1 MFCRAALS
9 SDQFNK
15 ELRMEKFI
23 LIPVF
28 VQVLLTSVVLVLMG
42 RRRIRAAK
50 NKQITV
56 AAFKTMD
63 LTGAGEQVI
72 ATSRNFDNQF
82 QMPMLYYFSVVF
94 VLQLGLADLVY
105 VVLGATFVLLR
116 LVHTA
121 VHIGSNNVRLR
132 FNVFLLGCA
141 VLWAIWLR
149 LMWQLL
155 AA

>member
-1 MFCRAALS
+1 
-9 SDQFNK
+9 
-15 ELRMEKFI
+15 MEKLV

-28 VQVLLTSVVLVLMG
+28 VQVLLTSVVMILMG

-50 NKQITV
+50 NKEISV
-56 AAFKTMD
+56 AAFKTMN
-63 LTGAGEQVI
+63 LTGANEQVI

-82 QMPMLYYFSVVF
+82 QMPMLYLFSVLF
-94 VLQLGLADLVY
+94 VLQLGLADIAY
-105 VVLGATFVLLR
+105 AALGAAFVLLR
-116 LVHTA
+116 IVHT
-121 VHIGSNNVRLR
+121 VIHIGTNHVRSR

-149 LMWQLL
+149 LAWQVL

>member
-1 MFCRAALS
+1 
-9 SDQFNK
+9 
-15 ELRMEKFI
+15 MEKLV

-28 VQVLLTSVVLVLMG
+28 VQVLLTSVVMILMG

-50 NKQITV
+50 NKEISV
-56 AAFKTMD
+56 AAFKTMN
-63 LTGAGEQVI
+63 LTGANEQVI

-82 QMPMLYYFSVVF
+82 QMPMLYLFSVLF
-94 VLQLGLADLVY
+94 VLQLGLADAAY
-105 VVLGATFVLLR
+105 AALGAAFVLLR
-116 LVHTA
+116 IVHT
-121 VHIGSNNVRLR
+121 VIHIGTNHVRSR

-149 LMWQLL
+149 LAWQVL